1 MKKGNCT
8 ENTKKNNKK
17 LHPILAPH
25 FPPKNLVHMVLLKKK
40 KKKKSEREVIEI
52 AMEDTKLTLLTNTVC
67 LPCKLKRVYRTK

>member
-17 LHPILAPH
+17 TLHPILAPH

-40 KKKKSEREVIEI
+40 KKVREVIEI
-52 AMEDTKLTLLTNTVC
+52 EMEDT
-67 LPCKLKRVYRTK
+67 